1 MGTKSSWWRDWSK
14 SFSHNSARVDF
25 HCTII
30 SHRGCRVDGK
40 FLSVHDSR
48 LIFSGKFIVSATRHC
63 RSFMALSAIYIRF
76 MLFAQFHF
84 SLLRVFTSTPP
95 IRMIQWSLN
104 DLNSF
109 LIHDLQWV
117 GGFEGGGE
125 EFSTRKLILNYVREF
140 SESDVR
146 PAQLGEMISGRRSEK
161 FKISISLQ
169 YEIKAVGGA
178 RDNYSKTK

>member
-1 MGTKSSWWRDWSK
+1 
-14 SFSHNSARVDF
+14 
-25 HCTII
+25 
-30 SHRGCRVDGK
+30 
-40 FLSVHDSR
+40 
-48 LIFSGKFIVSATRHC
+48 
-63 RSFMALSAIYIRF
+63 MALSAIYIRF

-84 SLLRVFTSTPP
+84 SLLRAFTSTPP

-109 LIHDLQWV
+109 LIHDLN
-117 GGFEGGGE
+117 ESADLEAEGE

-146 PAQLGEMISGRRSEK
+146 PAQLGEMRSGRRSEK
-161 FKISISLQ
+161 FQISISLQ

-178 RDNYSKTK
+178 RDYYSKTE